1 MTADKSVDAAC
12 ILSATYRYSLDFIIP
27 THLYKQKIELSKKA
41 L

>member
-12 ILSATYRYSLDFIIP
+12 ILSATYSLDFIIP
-27 THLYKQKIELSKKA
+27 THLYKQKIELSQKA